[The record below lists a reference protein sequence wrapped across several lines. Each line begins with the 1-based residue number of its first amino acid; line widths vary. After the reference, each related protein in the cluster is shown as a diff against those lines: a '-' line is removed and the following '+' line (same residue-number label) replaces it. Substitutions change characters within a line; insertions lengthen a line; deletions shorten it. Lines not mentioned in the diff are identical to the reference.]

1 MYSKFIMASP
11 KVVLTHGFC
20 YVSGGIVP
28 NTYTSVKI
36 VFDGTYM
43 VEISWTP
50 PYPSQQSVFYIRD
63 IQHIPKVV
71 LTAIRN
77 MKDQPSPQQIIVRVN
92 ELLADFQNDADEMEE
107 ILIAKL
113 QPKLDHANWII
124 AELRESRKQDQ
135 ATIGSLEK
143 EVAALQKREEELTI
157 WGELSSIHLDELE
170 LTNKELILEIEN
182 TNRINRDTMLEDAL
196 EELAI

>member
-1 MYSKFIMASP
+1 MASP

-20 YVSGGIVP
+20 YVSGGVVP

-36 VFDGTYM
+36 VFDGTYT
-43 VEISWTP
+43 VAVSWNP
-50 PYPSQQSVFYIRD
+50 PYPSQQSIFYMRD
-63 IQHIPKVV
+63 ILHIPNVV
-71 LTAIRN
+71 LRAIMI
-77 MKDQPSPQQIIVRVN
+77 MKDMSSPQQIIDRIT
-92 ELLADFQNDADEMEE
+92 ELLDEFQKDVDEMEE
-107 ILIAKL
+107 ILNGKL
-113 QPKLDHANWII
+113 QPKLDHANRVI
-124 AELRESRKQDQ
+124 AELRESRKQDHE
-135 ATIGSLEK
+135 TISCLEK

-196 EELAI
+196 AELAI